1 MSLHST
7 SPDQDPTAGDPR
19 EDDVFRDADL
29 AAPGLPPLR
38 ADFVD
43 RATARVVAD
52 LARIRA
58 EADAVDDVTL
68 PRPLLDEYA
77 PPAPSS
83 DFVARTAA
91 AIAADRGRSEDA
103 ELRELLERYTPPKI
117 SAGFV
122 ARTLDAL
129 RDAPASLRLVRD
141 VSAPRRPRLRQAL
154 VAAAALVIVVLGVRA
169 FGRGDSASSQ
179 PSPQTI
185 VASALSFSPSSA
197 TTVFAR
203 LTAAPSRGATD
214 DDLDLVPL
222 DGLLLLAQGATATRR

>member
-1 MSLHST
+1 MSIHH
-7 SPDQDPTAGDPR
+7 DQTAGDPG
-19 EDDVFRDADL
+19 EDDAFRDADL
-29 AAPGLPPLR
+29 AAPGLPSIR

-58 EADAVDDVTL
+58 EAEAVDDLRL
-68 PRPLLDEYA
+68 PRTLLDEYA
-77 PPAPSS
+77 APSPS
-83 DFVARTAA
+83 LDFVARTAA
-91 AIAADRGRSEDA
+91 AIAADRGHADDA
-103 ELRELLERYTPPKI
+103 ALRDLLERYTPPKI

-129 RDAPASLRLVRD
+129 RDSPASPSLRLVRD
-141 VSAPRRPRLRQAL
+141 ASPPRRRQLRRAL

-169 FGRGDSASSQ
+169 FGRGGSAPSQ
-179 PSPQTI
+179 PSPGTI

-197 TTVFAR
+197 TTAFAR
-203 LTAAPSRGATD
+203 LNAAPARGAGE

-222 DGLLLLAQGATATRR
+222 DGLLLLAQGAMVTRR